1 MTDFHVISPTERGNE
16 IQIHIK
22 SLSHTH
28 THTHTHTLV
37 LRAHAWNEEIN
48 ESTMNLDRHTSF
60 RSSSWVGMRH
70 ALCSPRGWDHKA
82 LDVCDPW
89 KGAGNRR
96 QGGVDTSR
104 RSHSSFPLFLLG
116 SKRKIEYLLRPRVC
130 TFSSPPAGREQMGV
144 IYAHTLALR
153 PWHSG
158 EGCKGRV
165 PPRSSCKL
173 LSTSRQESHSRAAG

>member
-22 SLSHTH
+22 SHIH
-28 THTHTHTLV
+28 ILV
-37 LRAHAWNEEIN
+37 LRAHAQNEEMN
-48 ESTMNLDRHTSF
+48 ELTMNLDGHMSF
-60 RSSSWVGMRH
+60 KSSSWVGMRH
-70 ALCSPRGWDHKA
+70 ALCSPRGRDHKA

-104 RSHSSFPLFLLG
+104 RLHSSFPLFLRG
-116 SKRKIEYLLRPRVC
+116 CERKIEYPLRPHVY

-144 IYAHTLALR
+144 IYAHTLALQ

-158 EGCKGRV
+158 EGCKGSV
-165 PPRSSCKL
+165 PPRFCKL
-173 LSTSRQESHSRAAG
+173 FSTSRQESHSRAAG